1 LLFQEE
7 DQRMTAHNSDPAQ
20 PAHFHY
26 CADNQTG
33 AAIEAQAPAS
43 ESGTTQPVT
52 QAERSVMHPEWH
64 DPEWRYYHGA
74 WGG

>member
-1 LLFQEE
+1 MNAHRTQP
-7 DQRMTAHNSDPAQ
+7 TAS
-20 PAHFHY
+20 
-26 CADNQTG
+26 
-33 AAIEAQAPAS
+33 AQADPQANKAAPAPAEPPAPS
-43 ESGTTQPVT
+43 ATSSTPQPVS

>member
-1 LLFQEE
+1 MDAHYAQVTVAAEKK
-7 DQRMTAHNSDPAQ
+7 QRQQMSATAAPEPSAPS
-20 PAHFHY
+20 
-26 CADNQTG
+26 
-33 AAIEAQAPAS
+33 AAANVVRPTS
-43 ESGTTQPVT
+43 

>member
-1 LLFQEE
+1 MNAHYVQLAATAENE
-7 DQRMTAHNSDPAQ
+7 QRQQMSAAAS
-20 PAHFHY
+20 
-26 CADNQTG
+26 ADASAPSAVANVVR
-33 AAIEAQAPAS
+33 PAS
-43 ESGTTQPVT
+43 